1 MKKET
6 QETYIKNCNGF
17 NYIKE
22 RPISV
27 KTEKG
32 VWYAFATLD
41 EFMTAYPKRAD
52 CLPSIIQYKGH
63 NVSQQFFCQMQVKID
78 IVGNI
83 EGLMDDID
91 FTEGIE

>member
-1 MKKET
+1 MNKGT
-6 QETYIKNCNGF
+6 QIKNCNGF

-52 CLPSIIQYKGH
+52 CPPSIIQYKGH
-63 NVSQQFFCQMQVKID
+63 NVSHLFYCRREIKID
-78 IVGNI
+78 RVGNLK
-83 EGLMDDID
+83 GLVEEID
-91 FTEGIE
+91 HTEGEG

>member
-1 MKKET
+1 MNN
-6 QETYIKNCNGF
+6 ETYTKNSNRF

-32 VWYAFATLD
+32 LWYAYATWD
-41 EFMTAYPKRAD
+41 EFMKTYPKLAD

-63 NVSQQFFCQMQVKID
+63 NVSSQFYCRMEIKID
-78 IVGNI
+78 RVGNLK
-83 EGLMDDID
+83 GLVEEID
-91 FTEGIE
+91 HTEGEG

>member
-1 MKKET
+1 MNKK
-6 QETYIKNCNGF
+6 TYIKNCNGF
-17 NYIKE
+17 SYIKE
-22 RPISV
+22 RPISI

-32 VWYAFATLD
+32 VWYAYATWE
-41 EFMTAYPKRAD
+41 EFMKTYPKRAD
-52 CLPSIIQYKGH
+52 SLPSIIQYKGH